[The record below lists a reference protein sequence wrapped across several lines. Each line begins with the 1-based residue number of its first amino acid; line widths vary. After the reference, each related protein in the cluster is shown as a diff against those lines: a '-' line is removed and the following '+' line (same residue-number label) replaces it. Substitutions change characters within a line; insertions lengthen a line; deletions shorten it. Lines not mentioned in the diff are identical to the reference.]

1 MSRRT
6 SDAALLAELRYLPAD
21 IAAGVVARRGD
32 PARGGLAAIRRLVAA
47 MAHRGDPWDE
57 PSAAAFLAAGP
68 RDAPA
73 TRRQVRALV
82 EALRVAAPE
91 IGTAAARPLMRSVQ
105 PRRRT
110 APPGERVDIVIPE
123 VVGWPPEWMVLRP
136 GLLAA
141 PIKPSSIRKH
151 VLALNRLARLLPM
164 IKGPQAPSSLLAIQ
178 LRRALERDGKR
189 PATVAGDLA
198 SLAALGHHGGMDR
211 RGLRGLHVMQ
221 FVQAQSAREGGRLR
235 DERLDAVAE
244 KGGLGWIVGRIVGL
258 LDEADA
264 AGDWSAEAELCRAT
278 AAIAMLAVQR
288 PARTGDVGLWRYGD
302 ELVRRPTGVWELF
315 WQIEKTGPWIDA
327 GRLWPET
334 GAILDIHLRGGRP
347 RRHAQALYDARRGR
361 GWLHAEG
368 LAASRSWPSQQIARR
383 FEGLALHDLRTLV
396 SDLLRGHDPS
406 TAARIVRALLGHLDP
421 RSGEA
426 YAHDCEGDAAQEIWM
441 AVRREIARG
450 GGG

>member
-1 MSRRT
+1 MSRRM
-6 SDAALLAELRYLPAD
+6 SDAALLEDLRYLPAD
-21 IAAGVVARRGD
+21 VAAGIVARRGD

-68 RDAPA
+68 HDAPA
-73 TRRQVRALV
+73 TRRQVRGLV

-105 PRRRT
+105 PRRRA
-110 APPGERVDIVIPE
+110 APAGERAPVAIPPAA
-123 VVGWPPEWMVLRP
+123 GWPPEWMALRP

-141 PIKPSSIRKH
+141 PIKASSVHKH
-151 VLALNRLARLLPM
+151 VLALNRLARYLAGV
-164 IKGPQAPSSLLAIQ
+164 KGPRAPSSLLAIQ

-189 PATVAGDLA
+189 PATIAGDLA

-221 FVQAQSAREGGRLR
+221 FVQAQAAREGERLR

-244 KGGLGWIVGRIVGL
+244 KGGLGWIVRRIVGL

-264 AGDWSAEAELCRAT
+264 AGDWSAEAELCRAA

-288 PARTGDVGLWRYGD
+288 PPRTGDVGLWRYGD

-334 GAILDIHLRGGRP
+334 GG
-347 RRHAQALYDARRGR
+347 
-361 GWLHAEG
+361 
-368 LAASRSWPSQQIARR
+368 
-383 FEGLALHDLRTLV
+383 
-396 SDLLRGHDPS
+396 
-406 TAARIVRALLGHLDP
+406 DP
-421 RSGEA
+421 RHPPPGRA
-426 YAHDCEGDAAQEIWM
+426 PAPARLGALRRAA
-441 AVRREIARG
+441 G
-450 GGG
+450 